1 MSLNKMTVLKNCV
14 VLVLSLQKRTLA
26 SSTNLVGN
34 VMKEW
39 TGKFEK
45 ANIPEPKSSIRNIMA
60 HVMNN
65 SKVDDLLADQDSEL
79 SEAQISS
86 LNKLCECRL
95 ARMPVQYIIKEWDFR
110 DLTLK
115 MVPPVFIP
123 RSETEELIDI
133 IADKFATPPSRM
145 IEIGSGTGAIS
156 IALLKQF
163 PGLKGIA
170 IDLSKHACDLTHE
183 NAVAH
188 GVSNN
193 LQIINTEIDN
203 KGQIKNFPTE
213 LLKEKFDLIVSNPP
227 YIPSLEIP
235 KLQPE
240 ISLYEDLKALDG
252 GHDGLHV
259 IKPICVFGSN
269 HLKPDGSIFLE
280 TNHDHLEQIK
290 GWLDVCKGHMKLK
303 LEESYK
309 DFNDKDRFV
318 QLKLIK

>member
-1 MSLNKMTVLKNCV
+1 MSLNRMTVLKNCV

-26 SSTNLVGN
+26 SSANLVGN

-39 TGKFEK
+39 TAKFEK
-45 ANIPEPKSSIRNIMA
+45 ANIPEPRSSIENIMA
-60 HVMNN
+60 HVMNT
-65 SKVDDLLADQDSEL
+65 SKIHDVLLELHSEL

-110 DLTLK
+110 DFTLK

-133 IADKFATPPSRM
+133 ITRKFATPPSRM

-156 IALLKQF
+156 IALLKHF

-170 IDLSKHACDLTHE
+170 IDQSKHACDLTHE
-183 NAVAH
+183 NAATH
-188 GVSNN
+188 GVSDK
-193 LQIINTEIDN
+193 LEVINAEMDN
-203 KGQIKNFPTE
+203 KGQIKNFPTD
-213 LLKEKFDLIVSNPP
+213 LLKDKFDLIVSNPP
-227 YIPSLEIP
+227 YIPSLQIP

-240 ISLYEDLKALDG
+240 VSLYEDHKALDG
-252 GHDGLHV
+252 GHDGLHL

-269 HLKPDGSIFLE
+269 YLNPDGSIFLE

-290 GWLDVCKGHMKLK
+290 EWLDICKGHMKLK